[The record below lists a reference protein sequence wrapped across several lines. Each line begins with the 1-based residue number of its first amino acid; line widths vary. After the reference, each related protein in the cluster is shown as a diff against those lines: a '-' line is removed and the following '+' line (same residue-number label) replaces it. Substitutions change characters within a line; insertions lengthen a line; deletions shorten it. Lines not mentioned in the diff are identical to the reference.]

1 MTSPVL
7 AQHQLSAEQQAVV
20 DQPWDARVLVTAGA
34 GAGKTHTLVRRLEAL
49 VEREELEAGEILVLS
64 FSRAAV
70 RELTERIE
78 RHASAAQRVRAQT
91 FDAWA
96 SSLLVRAYPDTD
108 WRAYTFDERIEAA
121 TTAIDRGAVEVGE
134 QGVPAHVVIDE
145 VQDLVGVRREMVESL
160 LDRFQENSGFTVVG
174 DSAQAVYG
182 FQVSD
187 PEQRAE
193 ETDRFLDWIRAT
205 FGEDLVELH
214 LGDNFRARTEA
225 ARVALPYG
233 IRLQRVPRDPVE
245 AAVEAERIHGD
256 LRSLLLEE
264 PNFGSLEDE
273 YVRSALRGFP
283 GTTALLCRDNGQALT
298 LSGMLADADVPHT
311 LQRSA
316 RERSAPAWIT
326 GLLMTTG
333 SSMLAHD
340 RFLELSAGLSGLA
353 DSTPEALW
361 RSIRKV
367 ARGARGTVDVAALHR
382 AVAEGRLPDELT
394 AASPSPLVVSTVH
407 RAKGLE
413 FDRVLLVEPRVLK
426 EPRRVDKKRYDYDPA
441 AEARLL
447 YVAMTRARDDL
458 YVLDAP
464 NSWLVRKDKRL
475 DRWYIGGR
483 SAWARNG
490 IELLSQ
496 DVCHEQPP
504 GAADIASAPVEL
516 LDHLNDVVEPG
527 MPAELELLHGIPIA
541 ADQSPPY
548 AVVVGGR
555 PLALVSERF
564 RTDLHRMLRRTAHGD
579 IERWPFRV
587 SGLRVDGVESV
598 AGSLA
603 VTEQAGLGSHGVW
616 LAPRLCGLGR
626 FHWSDDH
633 TVDFDVVK
641 GEGNE

>member
-1 MTSPVL
+1 MSSPVL
-7 AQHQLSAEQQAVV
+7 AEHRLTVAQQAVV

-34 GAGKTHTLVRRLEAL
+34 GAGKTHTLVRRLDAL

-78 RHASAAQRVRAQT
+78 RHASAAKRVRAQT
-91 FDAWA
+91 FDGWA
-96 SSLLVRAYPDTD
+96 SSVLMRAYPDTD
-108 WRAYTFDERIEAA
+108 WGAYTFDERIEAA

-160 LDRFQENSGFTVVG
+160 LDRFQENSGFTMVG

-193 ETDRFLDWIRAT
+193 ETDRFLDWVRAT

-214 LGDNFRARTEA
+214 LGDNFRARTDA

-233 IRLQRVPRDPVE
+233 ARLQQVSRDPIE
-245 AAVEAERIHGD
+245 AAGEAERIHGD

-264 PNFGSLEDE
+264 PNFGSLEDD
-273 YVRSALRGFP
+273 YVRSALRCFP
-283 GTTALLCRDNGQALT
+283 GTTAILCRDNGQALT
-298 LSGMLADADVPHT
+298 LSGRLADADIPHT

-316 RERSAPAWIT
+316 RERSAPAWIAC
-326 GLLMTTG
+326 LLASTAA
-333 SSMLAHD
+333 SMLGYD
-340 RFLELSAGLSGLA
+340 RFFELAAGLPIPEGG
-353 DSTPEALW
+353 TPEVLW

-367 ARGARGTVDVAALHR
+367 ARGTRGTVDVAALHR
-382 AVAEGRLPDELT
+382 ALAEARLPDELT
-394 AASPSPLVVSTVH
+394 APPHSPLVVSTVH

-413 FDRVLLVEPRVLK
+413 FDRVLVVEPGVLK
-426 EPRRVDKKRYDYDPA
+426 KPRRVERKRYDYDPA

-464 NSWLVRKDKRL
+464 ASWLVRKDKRL
-475 DRWYIGGR
+475 DRWYVGGR
-483 SAWARNG
+483 STWARNG
-490 IELLSQ
+490 LELLAR

-504 GAADIASAPVEL
+504 GVEDITGDPAALRE
-516 LDHLNDVVEPG
+516 HLKETVEPG
-527 MPAELELLHGIPIA
+527 MPAQLELLHGIPVA

-548 AVVVGGR
+548 AVVVDGR
-555 PLALVSERF
+555 PIAVVSQRF
-564 RTDLHRMLRRTAHGD
+564 RADLHRMLRRTAHGEV
-579 IERWPFRV
+579 ERWPLRI
-587 SGLRVDGVESV
+587 SGVRVDGVESV
-598 AGSLA
+598 AGNPS
-603 VTEQAGLGSHGVW
+603 VTERAGLGSHGVW

-626 FHWSDDH
+626 FHWYDEEAPE
-633 TVDFDVVK
+633 FDGVE
-641 GEGNE
+641 GEER